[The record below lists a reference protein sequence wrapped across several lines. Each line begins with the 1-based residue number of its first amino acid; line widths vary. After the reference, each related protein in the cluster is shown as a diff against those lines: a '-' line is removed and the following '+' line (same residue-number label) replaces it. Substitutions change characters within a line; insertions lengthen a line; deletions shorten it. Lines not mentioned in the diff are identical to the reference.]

1 MRGVRGHGSV
11 RRTAA
16 ALVTTGV
23 AAAVL
28 AGCGGAGTG
37 AELTPGPAPQS
48 SSASPTPSPETTTSA
63 APTTTV
69 PAPTTR
75 AHRTTAPHAV
85 TPAPA
90 AGAQA
95 APAMIWPVTE
105 AAAAKQLQVDVD
117 GGSQPWLLDPQEVAL
132 SYTSSVYGWTSP
144 ETTPG
149 GGGTVQVQDAQGGRA
164 TVHLVQPVRAG
175 AGGIWVVRAAER
187 T

>member
-1 MRGVRGHGSV
+1 
-11 RRTAA
+11 
-16 ALVTTGV
+16 VTTGV

-28 AGCGGAGTG
+28 AGCGDAG
-37 AELTPGPAPQS
+37 AELTPGPARQS
-48 SSASPTPSPETTTSA
+48 SSASPLPSPETTTSA
-63 APTTTV
+63 APTTTI

-75 AHRTTAPHAV
+75 AHGTTAPHAV
-85 TPAPA
+85 TSAPT

-95 APAMIWPVTE
+95 APAMIWPVTD
-105 AAAAKQLQVDVD
+105 AAAARQLQADVD

-132 SYTSSVYGWTSP
+132 SYTSAVYGWASP
-144 ETTPG
+144 ETTPAG
-149 GGGTVQVQDAQGGRA
+149 AGTVQVQDAQGGRA

>member
-1 MRGVRGHGSV
+1 
-11 RRTAA
+11 
-16 ALVTTGV
+16 
-23 AAAVL
+23 
-28 AGCGGAGTG
+28 
-37 AELTPGPAPQS
+37 
-48 SSASPTPSPETTTSA
+48 
-63 APTTTV
+63 
-69 PAPTTR
+69 
-75 AHRTTAPHAV
+75 
-85 TPAPA
+85 
-90 AGAQA
+90 
-95 APAMIWPVTE
+95 MIWPVTE

-149 GGGTVQVQDAQGGRA
+149 GAGTVQVQDAQGGRA

>member
-28 AGCGGAGTG
+28 AGCGDAG

-48 SSASPTPSPETTTSA
+48 SSTSPTPSPETTTSA

-75 AHRTTAPHAV
+75 AHGTTAPHPV
-85 TPAPA
+85 TPSRT
-90 AGAQA
+90 AGAQAA
-95 APAMIWPVTE
+95 APAMIWPVTD
-105 AAAAKQLQVDVD
+105 AAAARQLQADVD

-132 SYTSSVYGWTSP
+132 SYASSVYGWASP
-144 ETTPG
+144 ETTPAG
-149 GGGTVQVQDAQGGRA
+149 DGTVQVQDAQGGRA

-175 AGGIWVVRAAER
+175 AGGIWVVGAAER